1 MAKQLDPNELVS
13 HKELL
18 MTNSMIVDALTE
30 LLIEKCII
38 TKEEFLI
45 KLKEV
50 QAEYYSKSSQ
60 RQ

>member
-38 TKEEFLI
+38 PKEEFLI

>member
-1 MAKQLDPNELVS
+1 MAQKLNQDELVT

-38 TKEEFLI
+38 TKEEFFI

-50 QAEYYSKSSQ
+50 QAEYHSKGGQSQ
-60 RQ
+60 